1 MNILGSQHTVGVS
14 CVLVED
20 PAFSES
26 CSFGRM
32 FPNQDADS
40 RHCNSVVEHT
50 LAICSYIEVFMASS
64 VRSTVPDC
72 VLGERG

>member
-1 MNILGSQHTVGVS
+1 MNILGSQHTAGVS
-14 CVLVED
+14 CVLVES

-40 RHCNSVVEHT
+40 RHCNSDIEHT
-50 LAICSYIEVFMASS
+50 LAICPYIEVLMAFS
-64 VRSTVPDC
+64 VRSTASDY